1 MSGVGQNMITRYLN
15 SPLLQPSGGRA
26 QDLHEGQVEGDG
38 ELGRVQCDG
47 ERRDGQVRDEDKE
60 KITFKISSP
69 SVKPKNWKMV
79 KKRGI
84 IPDGLVQSKLKSF
97 ITKFPNLE
105 RGVKR
110 NIHESS
116 PVSREGGCRLVFRMV
131 FRMNNR
137 RRTLIQKV
145 KTEILYKFC
154 HQNFV

>member
-1 MSGVGQNMITRYLN
+1 MGRRRRQPNCLETSTELSELSVN
-15 SPLLQPSGGRA
+15 LLQPSGGRA
-26 QDLHEGQVEGDG
+26 QDLREGQVEGDG
-38 ELGRVQCDG
+38 ELGRVQRAVEG
-47 ERRDGQVRDEDKE
+47 GDGQVCDENKE

-69 SVKPKNWKMV
+69 SVKPKNWKLV

-116 PVSREGGCRLVFRMV
+116 PVSRRGL
-131 FRMNNR
+131 
-137 RRTLIQKV
+137 
-145 KTEILYKFC
+145 
-154 HQNFV
+154 QNGVQNGVPNEQ